1 MMLGSPIPVQLPYDS
16 SEDRLI
22 VRRQNKLARDIDII
36 QQKIRNNVYSAAEGN
51 QKIQFKRAEIAQ
63 LQRYRGSKR
72 LDTGRLSPAP
82 KTRGLFRKKK
92 KTTKP
97 SNKYNP
103 YAEDKVGKGT
113 EPTGMFSMDQ
123 VQYNRANP
131 EARSTAWA
139 EDDRAGMT
147 SQSNQRS
154 SGSKPPAPN
163 DKSALNQRGYSPANY
178 YSRFLENYER
188 SMGKKPSSRIMGAMR
203 KDAERLWNANASLP
217 KLVPKK
223 KESTFDKVKDEAGS
237 LLDKATSL
245 FKSSKSSKSSKSK
258 TLDDNPFGF
267 KSRSKPSMFKEAAKY
282 RAWVAGGRKES
293 NGIYYIPKPKKTSE
307 FVAWNNDNLKSGG
320 KKDPSWEDA
329 KDSLSRGGFPGFG
342 GMPNHLV
349 AQRARANRE
358 TALMRKRMGARLN
371 LDNPNMNM
379 TNRSQDSPRQVTRP
393 QESVSNLA
401 GGLTKTRNSM
411 QRLLK

>member
-1 MMLGSPIPVQLPYDS
+1 MMLGSPIPVQLPYDA

-82 KTRGLFRKKK
+82 KTRGLFSKKK

-97 SNKYNP
+97 ANKYNP
-103 YAEDKVGKGT
+103 YAEDKVSKGT

-131 EARSTAWA
+131 EARSTSWA

-154 SGSKPPAPN
+154 SGSKPPASN
-163 DKSALNQRGYSPANY
+163 DRSNLNTKGYSPANY

-188 SMGKKPSSRIMGAMR
+188 SMGKKPSSRTMSAMR
-203 KDAERLWNANASLP
+203 MDAERLWNANASLP
-217 KLVPKK
+217 KLVEKKEVRKTVKDNPHSFDYGPSYSVAERGQSFNAAKKYKGRYYGPKYKKTTFGLKRPSTANKK
-223 KESTFDKVKDEAGS
+223 KWDDWNKANNIAGF
-237 LLDKATSL
+237 A
-245 FKSSKSSKSSKSK
+245 
-258 TLDDNPFGF
+258 
-267 KSRSKPSMFKEAAKY
+267 
-282 RAWVAGGRKES
+282 
-293 NGIYYIPKPKKTSE
+293 
-307 FVAWNNDNLKSGG
+307 
-320 KKDPSWEDA
+320 
-329 KDSLSRGGFPGFG
+329 
-342 GMPNHLV
+342 GMPNYLV

-358 TALMRKRMGARLN
+358 TALMRKRMGARVN

>member
-1 MMLGSPIPVQLPYDS
+1 MLGSPIPVQLPYDA

-63 LQRYRGSKR
+63 LQKYRGSKR

-82 KTRGLFRKKK
+82 KTRGLFSKKK

-97 SNKYNP
+97 ASKYNP

-123 VQYNRANP
+123 VRYNRANP

-163 DKSALNQRGYSPANY
+163 DRSALNQRGYSPANY
-178 YSRFLENYER
+178 YSRYVENYQR
-188 SMGKKPSSRIMGAMR
+188 RNISKNSWDTGLRKTIPINMKKAFES
-203 KDAERLWNANASLP
+203 DAERAWRANRPLP
-217 KLVPKK
+217 NLVPHKGDKPTIDKAKKTVKDNPHSFDYGTSYSIVERGHSFNAAKKYKGRYYGPKYRKNKFGLKLSSRTNKK
-223 KESTFDKVKDEAGS
+223 KWDGWNKANNIAGF
-237 LLDKATSL
+237 A
-245 FKSSKSSKSSKSK
+245 
-258 TLDDNPFGF
+258 
-267 KSRSKPSMFKEAAKY
+267 
-282 RAWVAGGRKES
+282 
-293 NGIYYIPKPKKTSE
+293 
-307 FVAWNNDNLKSGG
+307 
-320 KKDPSWEDA
+320 
-329 KDSLSRGGFPGFG
+329 

>member
-1 MMLGSPIPVQLPYDS
+1 MMLGSPIPVQLPYDA

-63 LQRYRGSKR
+63 LQKYRGSKR
-72 LDTGRLSPAP
+72 VDTGRLSPAP

-92 KTTKP
+92 TSTKP

-154 SGSKPPAPN
+154 SGSKPPATN
-163 DKSALNQRGYSPANY
+163 ARSNLNTKGYSPANY

-188 SMGKKPSSRIMGAMR
+188 SMGKRPSSKTMGAMR

-217 KLVPKK
+217 KLVAKKEVKKTVADNPHSFDYGTSYSVVERGHSFNAAKKHKGRYYGPKYKKTLGVKRPSTSNKK
-223 KESTFDKVKDEAGS
+223 KWDDWNKANNIAGF
-237 LLDKATSL
+237 A
-245 FKSSKSSKSSKSK
+245 
-258 TLDDNPFGF
+258 
-267 KSRSKPSMFKEAAKY
+267 
-282 RAWVAGGRKES
+282 
-293 NGIYYIPKPKKTSE
+293 
-307 FVAWNNDNLKSGG
+307 
-320 KKDPSWEDA
+320 
-329 KDSLSRGGFPGFG
+329 